1 MIGTA
6 RKPVILVFVGNYLP
20 GHKAGGI
27 LRTIANTVDHLCDE
41 FEFKVVTRDRDLGDE
56 RAYEDVELNTW
67 QKVGNAEVYYLPPE
81 ACTLTNIGR
90 VVRDTPHD
98 VIYLNS
104 FFDPLTVKV
113 LFNIWLGAIPPTR
126 VVVAPRGEFAW
137 ASLRQK
143 YLKKY
148 LFTLAAR
155 LMGLYSGITWHA
167 SSPLEAADITHVMKI
182 NPVAVQVAFDF
193 ALRDPG
199 RPAPPHAAI
208 PSATVDDALRV
219 VFLSRVAREK
229 NLDYAI
235 RVLKKIKAR
244 VVFDIYGP
252 TADAAYW
259 SECQALIRQLP
270 QNVTVTYRGIVEAGE
285 VLNVFSE
292 YDLFLF
298 PTGGEAYGQVIA
310 EALMAGTP
318 VLTSTE
324 TAWRNL
330 ERDGLGWDLDLSQEE
345 LFIEALESLAGL
357 DQPEREKRRGVVRA
371 GVANRLANPAIPEAH
386 RRLFIGAA
394 T

>member
-1 MIGTA
+1 MTETA
-6 RKPVILVFVGNYLP
+6 RKPVVLVFVGNYLP

-56 RAYEDVELNTW
+56 KPYEGLELNSW
-67 QKVGNAEVYYLPPE
+67 QKAGNALAYYLPPE
-81 ACTLTNIGR
+81 GCTVANIGR

-98 VIYLNS
+98 VVYLNS

-113 LFNIWLGAIPPTR
+113 LFNVWLGAIPATR

-148 LFTLAAR
+148 VFTVAAR
-155 LMGLYSGITWHA
+155 ALGLYGDITWHA
-167 SSPLEAADITHVMKI
+167 SSPQEAMDIIKVMKVDRAAI
-182 NPVAVQVAFDF
+182 QVAFDF

-199 RPAPPHAAI
+199 QTPAR
-208 PSATVDDALRV
+208 ATMGARSGENGLRV

-235 RVLKKIKAR
+235 RILREVQAR

-252 TADAAYW
+252 TADDAYW

-270 QNVTVTYRGIVEAGE
+270 RNVTAAYRGVVEAAD
-285 VLNVFSE
+285 VVSVFSE

-310 EALMAGTP
+310 EALLAGTP

-330 ERDGLGWDLDLSQEE
+330 EKDGLGWDFDLRQEDS
-345 LFIEALESLAGL
+345 FVEAIDSVARLSEA
-357 DQPEREKRRGVVRA
+357 ERESWRAVVRA
-371 GVANRLANPAIPEAH
+371 AVVSRLADPSIPEAH
-386 RRLFIGAA
+386 RRLFTGAC
-394 T
+394 

>member
-1 MIGTA
+1 
-6 RKPVILVFVGNYLP
+6 
-20 GHKAGGI
+20 
-27 LRTIANTVDHLCDE
+27 
-41 FEFKVVTRDRDLGDE
+41 
-56 RAYEDVELNTW
+56 
-67 QKVGNAEVYYLPPE
+67 
-81 ACTLTNIGR
+81 
-90 VVRDTPHD
+90 
-98 VIYLNS
+98 
-104 FFDPLTVKV
+104 
-113 LFNIWLGAIPPTR
+113 

-148 LFTLAAR
+148 LFMLAAR

-182 NPVAVQVAFDF
+182 NPAAIQVAFDF

-199 RPAPPHAAI
+199 APVPRADHSSAA
-208 PSATVDDALRV
+208 VDGALRV

-229 NLDYAI
+229 NLNYAI
-235 RVLKKIKAR
+235 NVLKKVKSR

-252 TADAAYW
+252 TADAVYW

-270 QNVTVTYRGIVEAGE
+270 QNVTVTYRGIVDAGN
-285 VLNVFSE
+285 VVNVFSE

-330 ERDGLGWDLDLSQEE
+330 ERDGLGWDLDLSQED
-345 LFIEALESLAGL
+345 LFIEALESVAAL
-357 DQPEREKRRGVVRA
+357 DRPERERRRAVVRA

-386 RRLFIGAA
+386 RRLFISAA